1 MNKQQQEKAT
11 NILFVA
17 AENDALP
24 QGKVGGIGDVI
35 RDVPQFL
42 ANSEITVDV
51 ITPSYSMHAQHPKA
65 VHQLAF
71 DVDFYGRLE
80 TINLFKIALENQAYC
95 QGEVN
100 QWVLEH
106 PLFSNA
112 GEGAIYCDDGP
123 DKPFAS
129 DATKF
134 ALFSIAVCQLVTDYW
149 HDRTDILHLHDWHA
163 AWVAIL
169 REYVDAFAPVKSK
182 RCVYTIHNLALQ
194 GIRPLDGDAS
204 SLKAWYPQYDLAH
217 ADIIDPRYPNCVNP
231 TRAAINLCDAIHAVS
246 PTYAKEITLPS
257 APEFG
262 YVGGEGLEKD
272 LLSAQQDDRLFG
284 ILNGC
289 VYQHDITT
297 GQFDDIAMTAVS
309 VWQQKAP
316 DAEVHKLAKTRL
328 ASWQHQECIG
338 PIVTS
343 IGRVTSQK
351 IAILLTHVDGKPA
364 LCHLL
369 DRLALAEG
377 RLMILGSGDAE
388 LSQALTAITQDY
400 PCCIFLNG
408 YNAELSES
416 LFDIGDL
423 FLMPSSFEPC
433 GISQLLA
440 MRAGQ
445 PCLVNQIGGLNDT
458 VFDGKTGFC
467 FSGNTPIELAHGLIA
482 CFERALDCF
491 AKHPAKWQSILS
503 EAQATR
509 FEWPDAIEHYKK
521 ELYQCL

>member
-1 MNKQQQEKAT
+1 MDKQLLDKAT

-51 ITPSYSMHAQHPKA
+51 ITPSYSMHAKHPRA
-65 VHQLAF
+65 VHRLAF
-71 DVDFYGRLE
+71 DVDFYGRRE
-80 TINLFKIALENQAYC
+80 TINLFQITLENQAYC

-112 GEGAIYCDDGP
+112 GEGEIYCDDGP

-134 ALFSIAVCQLVTDYW
+134 ALFSIAVCQLVTDTW

-169 REYVDAFAPVKSK
+169 REYVAAFAPVKSK

-217 ADIIDPRYPNCVNP
+217 ADIIDPRYHNCVNP
-231 TRAAINLCDAIHAVS
+231 TRAAINLCDAVHAVS

-262 YVGGEGLEKD
+262 FVGGEGLERD
-272 LLSAQQDDRLFG
+272 LLAAQQHGRLFG

-289 VYQHDITT
+289 VYQQNTNIES
-297 GQFDDIAMTAVS
+297 FNDIAMTAIS
-309 VWQQKAP
+309 VWQQKAA
-316 DAEVHKLAKTRL
+316 DAEVHQQAKARL
-328 ASWQHQECIG
+328 ESWQHQECRG

-343 IGRVTSQK
+343 IGRITAQK
-351 IAILLTHVDGKPA
+351 IAILLTHLDGRPA
-364 LCHLL
+364 LSHLL
-369 DRLALAEG
+369 DKLALADG
-377 RLMILGSGDAE
+377 RLIILGSGDAE
-388 LSQALTAITQDY
+388 LSQALAAISNGY
-400 PCCIFLNG
+400 ECCVFLNG
-408 YNAELSES
+408 YNAALSDS
-416 LFDIGDL
+416 LFDVGSL

-458 VFDGKTGFC
+458 VFDGKTGFS
-467 FSGNTPIELAHGLIA
+467 FSGNTPIELAQAMLDS
-482 CFERALDCF
+482 FERALDCF
-491 AKHPAKWQSILS
+491 INKPVKWHSMINEAKA
-503 EAQATR
+503 AR
-509 FEWPDAIEHYKK
+509 FEWPSAIEQYKK
-521 ELYQCL
+521 ELYQC

>member
-1 MNKQQQEKAT
+1 MNKQQQAKAT

-24 QGKVGGIGDVI
+24 HGKVGGIGDVI

-42 ANSEITVDV
+42 ANSKITVDV
-51 ITPSYSMHAQHPKA
+51 ITPSYSMHVQHPKA

-71 DVDFYGRLE
+71 DVDFYGRRE

-129 DATKF
+129 DASKF
-134 ALFSIAVCQLVTDYW
+134 ALFSIAVCQLVTDTW

-169 REYVDAFAPVKSK
+169 REYVTAFAPVKSK

-217 ADIIDPRYPNCVNP
+217 ADIIDPRYLNCVNP
-231 TRAAINLCDAIHAVS
+231 TRAAINLCDAVHAVS
-246 PTYAKEITLPS
+246 PTYAKEITSPS

-262 YVGGEGLEKD
+262 FVGGEGLEKD
-272 LLSAQQDDRLFG
+272 LLSAQQHGRLFG

-289 VYQHDITT
+289 VYQHNTNIES
-297 GQFDDIAMTAVS
+297 FDDIAMTAIS

-316 DAEVHKLAKTRL
+316 DAEVHEQAKKQLLTWR
-328 ASWQHQECIG
+328 HQECRG

-343 IGRVTSQK
+343 IGRVTAQK
-351 IAILLTHVDGKPA
+351 IAILLTFVDGKPA
-364 LCHLL
+364 LSHLL
-369 DRLALAEG
+369 DKLASAGG
-377 RLMILGSGDAE
+377 RLIILGSGDAE
-388 LSQALTAITQDY
+388 LSQALAAISYNYD
-400 PCCIFLNG
+400 CCVFLNG
-408 YNAELSES
+408 YSAALSDS
-416 LFDIGDL
+416 VFDVGNL

-458 VFDGKTGFC
+458 VFDGKTGFS
-467 FSGNTPIELAHGLIA
+467 FSGNTPIELAQAMLES
-482 CFERALDCF
+482 FERALNCF
-491 AKHPAKWQSILS
+491 TNEPVKWQSMIS
-503 EAQATR
+503 EAKAAR
-509 FEWPDAIEHYKK
+509 FEWPSAIEQYKK
-521 ELYQCL
+521 ELYQC